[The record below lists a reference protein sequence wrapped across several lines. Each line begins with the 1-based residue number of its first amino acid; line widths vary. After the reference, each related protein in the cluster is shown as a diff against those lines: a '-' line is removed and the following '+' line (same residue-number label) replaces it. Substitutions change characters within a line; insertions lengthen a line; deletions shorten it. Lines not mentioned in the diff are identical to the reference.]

1 MKQSKSARGWARA
14 LFLSVLSAAL
24 FTAGFVNA
32 QAPTSGGRIAFINPE
47 GRLATI
53 APDGSSLRVL
63 SEAGRFQFPAWSPNG
78 GMIATIAADADGAA
92 VYVLPDEENAAPAE
106 LYRSANEPPIY
117 LYWSPGGETVSFTAN
132 RSGEDGGGTLGFHL
146 APLEGSSRLL
156 ATGNPFYWDW
166 SADGESVFV
175 HTGFVGEGAR
185 LEFLDVGG
193 VDAGTGAAENLAP
206 PGFFQVPGISP
217 SGRFVAYAKRDEL
230 GGGRVV
236 VRGNPRGDGADEAAE
251 EAVREVPHQG
261 LAALGW
267 SPTEDVLAFSAPP
280 AAARSFYGPVRLLDA
295 ETGELTTLAD
305 DLSVAF
311 FWSPDGR
318 YLAYL
323 SPEVGGGGG
332 VASGPTEA
340 LVALQT
346 QPQLPSLNV
355 TVVEV
360 PSGEVRL
367 RTSFLPTPLFL
378 GQFLPFFD
386 QYALSHALWSPE
398 SDALVLPTF
407 ETGEPR
413 LLVLP
418 LEGEART
425 IAAGDTPFWSR

>member
-1 MKQSKSARGWARA
+1 MI
-14 LFLSVLSAAL
+14 
-24 FTAGFVNA
+24 GFVSA
-32 QAPTSGGRIAFINPE
+32 QAPTLGGRIAFIDPQ
-47 GRLATI
+47 GRLATV
-53 APDGSSLRVL
+53 APDGSELRVL
-63 SEAGRFQFPAWSPNG
+63 SEPGRRFQFPAWSPNG
-78 GMIATIAADADGAA
+78 GMIAAVAADADGGA
-92 VYVLPDEENAAPAE
+92 VYALPDEEGAAPAE
-106 LYRSANEPPIY
+106 LYRSAAEPPIY
-117 LYWSPGGETVSFTAN
+117 LYWSPDGETVSFIAN
-132 RSGEDGGGTLGFHL
+132 RSGEGGGGTLGFHL
-146 APLEGSSRLL
+146 APLGGSSRLL

-166 SADGESVFV
+166 SADAQSVFV
-175 HTGFVGEGAR
+175 HTGFAGENAR
-185 LEFLDVGG
+185 LAFIDVTGA
-193 VDAGTGAAENLAP
+193 DAETGAAENLAP
-206 PGFFQVPGISP
+206 PGFFQVPGVSP
-217 SGRFVAYAKRDEL
+217 SGRFVAYAERDEL

-236 VRGNPRGDGADEAAE
+236 VRGNPRGESGAD

-261 LAALGW
+261 LAALLW
-267 SPTEDVLAFSAPP
+267 SPAEDVLAFSAPP

-295 ETGELTTLAD
+295 LTGELTTLVD

-332 VASGPTEA
+332 VAGGPAGA
-340 LVALQT
+340 LAALQT

-360 PSGEVRL
+360 SSGEVRL

-386 QYALSHALWSPE
+386 QYALSHSLWSPE

-418 LEGEART
+418 LEGEARSL
-425 IAAGDTPFWSR
+425 AAGDTPFWGR